1 MSRIS
6 SLLILAIYVVYFVHE
21 LRSHSPHYG
30 DPMFNRECDIESNAS
45 GLDQHQVPPPPPPPL
60 HSRLGS
66 QTLPPRTIRF
76 ADQDLDG
83 PASSRPGNR
92 VELGA
97 IKSTVSDEYGS
108 EWRGRRSGD
117 SDSTRSR
124 PNSHQPLIW
133 PRKHSRSLSLSSSR
147 GRLSR
152 ESSLSRET
160 TRGFSR
166 SRLTTLQMLRESR
179 LDRDQSM
186 DRESAHPGTFG
197 EIVISLGAL
206 IVASGLMSVSAELLV
221 SAIDDVTH
229 QTNLSESVIGL
240 IILPIVG
247 NISEYVTVVAVA
259 AREKMDLAIAVAV
272 GSSIQIALCVTP
284 LTVIAG
290 WIMHRDL
297 ALTFNFF
304 ELATLFGGVLLVN
317 LLVLNESSSSQRTSS
332 LKGALMCVCYVI
344 VG

>member
-6 SLLILAIYVVYFVHE
+6 SLLILAIYFVYFVHE
-21 LRSHSPHYG
+21 LRSHSSHY
-30 DPMFNRECDIESNAS
+30 DDDMSRQECDLESNAS
-45 GLDQHQVPPPPPPPL
+45 GIDEHQIPPPPPPL
-60 HSRLGS
+60 SRLDS
-66 QTLPPRTIRF
+66 HTLLAPRTIRF
-76 ADQDLDG
+76 ADENPEGQTPTKPDNRGQLG
-83 PASSRPGNR
+83 TASS
-92 VELGA
+92 A
-97 IKSTVSDEYGS
+97 VSEGYGGEY
-108 EWRGRRSGD
+108 RGRRSGD
-117 SDSTRSR
+117 SDRIRSR
-124 PNSHQPLIW
+124 TSSRQPLIW
-133 PRKHSRSLSLSSSR
+133 PRKHSRSLSLTSSR

-152 ESSLSRET
+152 ESSLSRVM

-166 SRLTTLQMLRESR
+166 SRLTAQHMLQDRN
-179 LDRDQSM
+179 LDREQSI
-186 DRESAHPGTFG
+186 DYNSAEVSPFS
-197 EIVISLGAL
+197 EIVVSLGVL

-247 NISEYVTVVAVA
+247 NIAEYVTVVAVA

-272 GSSIQIALCVTP
+272 GSSIQIALCVAP
-284 LTVIAG
+284 LTVLAG

-317 LLVLNESSSSQRTSS
+317 LLILNESSSSLRTCG

-344 VG
+344 IG